1 MLFVGD
7 SMVQLLQ
14 QYEVLVTDKGGLG
27 LRGLEILIQQ
37 HVILRGPDNSL
48 FCSDVTTVLL
58 LCPVSFPPHRP
69 YKVSLVYLGPFAV
82 LL

>member
-27 LRGLEILIQQ
+27 LHGLEILIQ
-37 HVILRGPDNSL
+37 
-48 FCSDVTTVLL
+48 
-58 LCPVSFPPHRP
+58 
-69 YKVSLVYLGPFAV
+69 
-82 LL
+82 